1 MFIFRRK
8 SFKLRRWG
16 TNKPKVQPP
25 RYKLFLLSWMAI
37 YPLITVI
44 LFLFGQQLILLSLPL
59 RTLISTGVLVY
70 LMTFWVMPKLT
81 KLFHRWLYA

>member
-1 MFIFRRK
+1 MLRNNIKHKRVIRK
-8 SFKLRRWG
+8 
-16 TNKPKVQPP
+16 NKVKPP
-25 RYKLFLLSWMAI
+25 RYKLFLLSWIAI

-44 LFLFGQQLILLSLPL
+44 LFLFGQQLILLPLPL
-59 RTLISTGVLVY
+59 RTLILTGVLVY

>member
-8 SFKLRRWG
+8 SSKLRRWRA
-16 TNKPKVQPP
+16 NKLKVQPP

-70 LMTFWVMPKLT
+70 LMTFWLMP
-81 KLFHRWLYA
+81 